1 MGSSLTAGQWPVS
14 IEMRP
19 ATKFKHE
26 FKAFLAGIG
35 FQLKHFLPDD
45 NVGEKMFTNCLIPRA
60 TGYEKLRGEGGLSE
74 ALALQ
79 WARRSEHF
87 LQEALKKG
95 HAVQL
100 DGISFIDYEGSE
112 PKVNWR
118 KLIALYEAETLVPLR
133 IKTDDSIDDVKAEK
147 ILAAVRAVAGEIRI
161 VVAKVNEGCTEVTIL
176 VSREAADEVLSLVA
190 SLGRPAEVVSVEEIA
205 MPAKNWLARAWWLAG
220 STIDL
225 AKPDALDR
233 FTQAW
238 RRAIRIEWAI
248 RPWRRLR
255 WLASPAIRSSPMAR
269 VISDSNERA
278 YAADLV
284 GEGAALAADIQ
295 MACGTWPLFAALSL
309 SVVLVAVHAFF
320 PSAAIAAGVATGLAL
335 SLAGAQV
342 CSAALSPVACG
353 AGTIVMCWAFGL
365 VQAVAIGLM
374 GNGGSLSRVNIH
386 RDFFV
391 SVTGGIVGLCA
402 PEWHARMPLP
412 LAILLLCVI
421 ATAIAAAGWF
431 MMQPAKA
438 GAVVRTSGRRW
449 MLGTLAGA
457 AMGAGIGLVRAI
469 SIVLTHW
476 GCPQQLAFIA
486 AFVLAGSAVF
496 AFTIRLRIPKLR
508 RGKMLVFALSYAAV
522 AATLCGLAY
531 QRAGGGLGLVA
542 LAACTGWYHATW
554 FTAASVVGQRIGDA
568 RAAVLAT
575 TLEGAVG
582 FSAFV
587 VFQFMQG

>member
-1 MGSSLTAGQWPVS
+1 MGSSLTAGKWPIS

-95 HAVQL
+95 HAIQL

-112 PKVNWR
+112 PRVSWR
-118 KLIALYEAETLVPLR
+118 KLIELYEAEKLVPLR
-133 IKTDDSIDDVKAEK
+133 IKTDDSIDNVKVEK

-176 VSREAADEVLSLVA
+176 VSREVADEVLSVVA
-190 SLGRPAEVVSVEEIA
+190 SLRWPAEVVSVEEVA
-205 MPAKNWLARAWWLAG
+205 MPAKNSLARAWWLAG

-225 AKPDALDR
+225 AQRDALDR

-255 WLASPAIRSSPMAR
+255 WVASPKIHSSPMAR
-269 VISDSNERA
+269 VISESNERA
-278 YAADLV
+278 YAADLA
-284 GEGAALAADIQ
+284 GKGAALEADIR

-309 SVVLVAVHAFF
+309 SVVLVAVHAVF
-320 PSAAIAAGVATGLAL
+320 PSVGIAAGVATGLAL

-342 CSAALSPVACG
+342 CSSALSPVACG
-353 AGTIVMCWAFGL
+353 AGMFVMCWAFGL
-365 VQAVAIGLM
+365 AQAVAIGLM
-374 GNGGSLSRVNIH
+374 GNGGSLSRANIQ

-391 SVTGGIVGLCA
+391 SITGGIVGLSA
-402 PEWHARMPLP
+402 PDWHSRMPLP
-412 LAILLLCVI
+412 LAILLISAI

-431 MMQPAKA
+431 MMQPARA
-438 GAVVRTSGRRW
+438 AAVGQTSRRRLL
-449 MLGTLAGA
+449 LGTLAGS
-457 AMGAGIGLVRAI
+457 AMGAGIGLVRGI
-469 SIVLTHW
+469 SVVLTHW
-476 GCPQQLAFIA
+476 GCPQHLAFIA
-486 AFVLAGSAVF
+486 AFAFTGSAVF
-496 AFTIRLRIPKLR
+496 AFTIRLRMPKMR
-508 RGKMLVFALSYAAV
+508 KGKQLLFALLYAAV
-522 AATLCGLAY
+522 AAMLCGWAY
-531 QRAGGGLGLVA
+531 QNAGGSFGLVA
-542 LAACTGWYHATW
+542 LAASTGWYHATW

-568 RAAVLAT
+568 RAAVFAT

-582 FSAFV
+582 FTAFV
-587 VFQFMQG
+587 VFQFVHG